1 MALGGTLLILSN
13 TGMDPY
19 GVLLTGLVASA
30 GISVG
35 VALTVTGV
43 LFAVTAIC
51 AGVRLRVGTL
61 LNPVIV
67 AVGLE
72 VFLRLIPSPT
82 YTAIAVAYAIA
93 GIVCVGVG
101 VGLWQRSGVGVSA
114 FEALIVAMARTPAR
128 YRLTAWT
135 AYASICGVGVALH
148 GAFGVTT
155 IAAVV
160 CVPWIAARVW
170 NPKAH
175 HSTWPLR
182 AASADPLPG
191 HGQLVPFG
199 GQ

>member
-1 MALGGTLLILSN
+1 MAVGGTLLILSN

-19 GVLLTGLVASA
+19 GVLLTGLVASI

-35 VALTVTGV
+35 VALAVTGI

-72 VFLRLIPSPT
+72 VFLRLIPAPIST
-82 YTAIAVAYAIA
+82 AVAVMYAVA
-93 GIVCVGVG
+93 GIVSVGVG

-114 FEALIVAMARTPAR
+114 FEAFIVAMARTPAR
-128 YRLTAWT
+128 YRMTAWA

-155 IAAVV
+155 LAAVV

-175 HSTWPLR
+175 QGTWPLR
-182 AASADPLPG
+182 ATSVDPLPG
-191 HGQLVPFG
+191 HGQLVPSP